1 MSLQKVLHRLL
12 VIISALTVLSG
23 LTQMLFPSFVL
34 RILWADTAPTA
45 AHAFA
50 TVGMFMLLFGGLLL
64 QALLSRRPDPLAVF
78 WAGLQKLG
86 AAAAVSIGVAK
97 ALFAP
102 LALLVAGFD
111 LLSGV
116 LIFVYWPL
124 IRSRNDAMG

>member
-34 RILWADTAPTA
+34 RILSADTAPTA

-50 TVGMFMLLFGGLLL
+50 IVGMFMLLFGGLLL
-64 QALLSRRPDPLAVF
+64 QALLSGRPDPLAVF